1 MCCSHES
8 KNLNLELVSHLM
20 WHKSQPYNRRSD
32 SGYDLSPWTE
42 WSKKKGGGDKDKESM
57 CEGKKGYKQLMPI
70 CVRSILTIDLDHHIL
85 LLTSAPYR
93 H

>member
-42 WSKKKGGGDKDKESM
+42 WSKKKGGGIKIKNQCVKERRDTNSS
-57 CEGKKGYKQLMPI
+57 CPSVSGPF
-70 CVRSILTIDLDHHIL
+70 
-85 LLTSAPYR
+85 
-93 H
+93 